1 MGKVYGY
8 VRLRS
13 IKELE
18 FFDEYQVNSSQVI
31 NKMYIDVVLGKTTTN
46 KSLEKML
53 GKLKKGDLVVLKTFS
68 NVCSTIQDIYY
79 LVNTVRKK
87 GATID
92 IVKKSSG
99 EHYYCTEEGVKA
111 LEILIT
117 TQANIDKEP
126 RVRITGD
133 PNKLKL
139 LEEIYEMFLKYKSS
153 EMTVKEI
160 AKELGID
167 EQLFYLY
174 ARSLA

>member
-1 MGKVYGY
+1 VGRVYGY

-18 FFDEYQVNSSQVI
+18 FFDEYQVNYGQPI
-31 NKMYIDVVLGKTTTN
+31 NKMFIDVVLGKTTTQQN
-46 KSLEKML
+46 LDKML
-53 GKLKKGDLVVLKTFS
+53 GRLKKGDLVVLKTFS
-68 NVCSTIQDIYY
+68 NSCSTFGDIYQ
-79 LVNTVRKK
+79 LVNTVRQK

-99 EHYYCTEEGVKA
+99 EHCYCTDEGVMA
-111 LEILIT
+111 LGLLLT
-117 TQANIDKEP
+117 TQTNLNQEP
-126 RVRITGD
+126 RVRITND
-133 PNKLKL
+133 PKKVKL
-139 LEEIYEMFLKYKSS
+139 LGEIYDMYLKYKSS

-160 AKELGID
+160 SKELGID